1 MAERRRAIKVRE
13 RVGEAMR
20 IEKEKVKN
28 GKKPFFMKESEK
40 KKIALDVR
48 YKN

>member
-1 MAERRRAIKVRE
+1 MAERRRAMKVRE
-13 RVGEAMR
+13 RMNEAKR
-20 IEKEKVKN
+20 VEKEKVKN

-48 YKN
+48 